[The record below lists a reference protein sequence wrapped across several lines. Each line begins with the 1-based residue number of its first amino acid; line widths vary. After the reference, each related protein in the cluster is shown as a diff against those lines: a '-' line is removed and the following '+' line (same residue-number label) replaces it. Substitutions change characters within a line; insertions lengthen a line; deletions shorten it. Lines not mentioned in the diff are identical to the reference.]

1 MEQDVE
7 ALLDE
12 CIALGL
18 MPADLDRRTIQYE
31 IDELL
36 AENLDL
42 ALRDI
47 SLGHILATLFE
58 MGRKHRKVHRIWCY
72 WENHADP

>member
-36 AENLDL
+36 AEHLDL
-42 ALRDI
+42 PLRDI
-47 SLGHILATLFE
+47 PSGTSSKPCSRWGASI
-58 MGRKHRKVHRIWCY
+58 V
-72 WENHADP
+72 